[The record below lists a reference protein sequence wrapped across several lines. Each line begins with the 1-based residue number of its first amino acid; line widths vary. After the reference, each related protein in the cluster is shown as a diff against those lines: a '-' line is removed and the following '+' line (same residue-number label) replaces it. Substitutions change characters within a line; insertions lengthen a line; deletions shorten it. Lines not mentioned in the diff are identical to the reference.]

1 MRNKT
6 ITILFVMLSVAFASG
21 TGDAFAGNWIVGS
34 ASIRNDTGQNV
45 YGERLAVFLV
55 SRKNPV
61 SAKNCT
67 AESHRQRQ
75 LDCINNRHLD
85 FYKRFQENL
94 QQAGYLIAQTV
105 TSETGNFAFFDV
117 PAGTFFVLVKFPSI
131 DRRLQGCLAG
141 TGDRNTGTDL
151 RRDPRRGESGPA
163 QKSPPMIRIRNHG
176 VS

>member
-131 DRRLQGCLAG
+131 IDGYKVAWQEPVTVTPGRICVVTLDEENLVLPKNRR
-141 TGDRNTGTDL
+141 R
-151 RRDPRRGESGPA
+151 
-163 QKSPPMIRIRNHG
+163 
-176 VS
+176 

>member
-117 PAGTFFVLVKFPSI
+117 PAGTFFVLVKFPSMI
-131 DRRLQGCLAG
+131 DGYKVAWQEPVTVTAGRICVVTLDEENLVLPKNRR
-141 TGDRNTGTDL
+141 R
-151 RRDPRRGESGPA
+151 
-163 QKSPPMIRIRNHG
+163 
-176 VS
+176 

>member
-34 ASIRNDTGQNV
+34 TSIRNDTGQNV

-131 DRRLQGCLAG
+131 IDGYKVAWQEPVTVTPGRICVVTLDEENLVLPKNRR
-141 TGDRNTGTDL
+141 R
-151 RRDPRRGESGPA
+151 
-163 QKSPPMIRIRNHG
+163 
-176 VS
+176 